1 MGFWNIADIYHK
13 EILVSKKRGEK
24 KIKLKRDAT
33 NRAFRG
39 V

>member
-13 EILVSKKRGEK
+13 EILVLKKTRRKKDKAKRGCHK
-24 KIKLKRDAT
+24 QS
-33 NRAFRG
+33 

>member
-13 EILVSKKRGEK
+13 EILVLNKTRRK
-24 KIKLKRDAT
+24 KLKLKGDAT